1 MNFLEVVI
9 EPEGIKIEEE
19 KVKVV
24 LDWLVSK
31 LIKDIQK
38 FLRLA
43 NYYKRF
49 MKKFTKIVRP
59 FHELTKKE
67 QKWEWGIRQKKSF
80 KILNKK
86 FIIELILVVSGF
98 R

>member
-31 LIKDIQK
+31 LLWQLLITITNSSITSKSLSRISS
-38 FLRLA
+38 R
-43 NYYKRF
+43 NYKRTQQEVSDVLLPYLYYGY
-49 MKKFTKIVRP
+49 MVYAN
-59 FHELTKKE
+59 
-67 QKWEWGIRQKKSF
+67 
-80 KILNKK
+80 NK
-86 FIIELILVVSGF
+86 
-98 R
+98 

>member
-1 MNFLEVVI
+1 M
-9 EPEGIKIEEE
+9 IKNT
-19 KVKVV
+19 
-24 LDWLVSK
+24 
-31 LIKDIQK
+31 QK
-38 FLRLA
+38 FLGLA

-59 FHELTKKE
+59 FHELTQKK

-80 KILNKK
+80 EILKKK
-86 FIIELILVVSGF
+86 FIIELILVVPRF